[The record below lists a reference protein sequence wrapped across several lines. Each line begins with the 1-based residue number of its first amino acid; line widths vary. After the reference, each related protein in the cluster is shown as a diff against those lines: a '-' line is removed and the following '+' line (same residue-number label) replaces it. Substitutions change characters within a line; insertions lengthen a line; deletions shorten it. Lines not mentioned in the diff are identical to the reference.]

1 MGQRFGE
8 WEDTEDTEDT
18 EDAEDAESCSGV
30 FNVIAHK
37 STRYLPAGGSNR
49 RIFWSIRIGSL
60 IAGDLTMALAG
71 SAEINALTGRI
82 IGCAIRVHRRFGPGL
97 FEKPCTRA
105 MALEL
110 AKNQLQY
117 DAEVSVRATY
127 DDRDIG
133 VGYKMDF
140 VVESMVIVEIKAV
153 ARLLPVHRQQ
163 LTTYLKLSGYPA
175 GLLINFNVPVL
186 KQGIVRVLNEKRL
199 KT

>member
-1 MGQRFGE
+1 
-8 WEDTEDTEDT
+8 
-18 EDAEDAESCSGV
+18 
-30 FNVIAHK
+30 
-37 STRYLPAGGSNR
+37 
-49 RIFWSIRIGSL
+49 
-60 IAGDLTMALAG
+60 MALAG

-97 FEKPCTRA
+97 FEKPCARA

-140 VVESMVIVEIKAV
+140 VVESSLIPVDDRPTKVCFRHVRPDRQGSLIARE
-153 ARLLPVHRQQ
+153 RLLAPGKPCQRIAAVEVDLGEVGVGRKRAVE
-163 LTTYLKLSGYPA
+163 TFDR
-175 GLLINFNVPVL
+175 GLMAPQCS
-186 KQGIVRVLNEKRL
+186 QGIAAVGVRRGEVGA
-199 KT
+199 